1 MMNNISDELI
11 SFGKKCNE
19 LGNFL
24 ETENRIYLK
33 GYLNALEDVLNLP
46 TKDFGGDVF
55 DMIDELKRET
65 LKELKQKGELWW
77 IKIELNTILKKF

>member
-1 MMNNISDELI
+1 MDNISDELI

-33 GYLNALEDVLNLP
+33 GYLNALEDVINLP
-46 TKDFGGDVF
+46 AKDFGGDVF
-55 DMIDELKRET
+55 DMVEKLRMKT
-65 LKELKQKGELWW
+65 LKELKE
-77 IKIELNTILKKF
+77 E

>member
-1 MMNNISDELI
+1 MNNISDELI

-65 LKELKQKGELWW
+65 LKELKQKGEL
-77 IKIELNTILKKF
+77 